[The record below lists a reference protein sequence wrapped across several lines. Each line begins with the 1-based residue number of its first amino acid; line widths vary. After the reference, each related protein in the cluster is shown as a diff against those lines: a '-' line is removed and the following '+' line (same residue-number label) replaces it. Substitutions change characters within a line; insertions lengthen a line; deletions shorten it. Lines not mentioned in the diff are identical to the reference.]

1 MLEVRE
7 ATPADVS
14 AIAEINV
21 RGWQV
26 AFRHLFPDEFLNAM
40 DPEER
45 EPLIEEMVRRGHPHH
60 VAVAVEEDRVVGYV
74 MLGPPL
80 TEDLDA
86 SRIHEVY
93 SLYIDPDRI
102 GTGLGRNLM
111 DHALEYLRAGGWDY
125 AVLWSLRDVER
136 SASTRWRGG
145 SSTAPRRS
153 KRSRRRTLWWRSD
166 TESIS
171 TDVQH
176 PPPRRLQIG

>member
-26 AFRHLFPDEFLNAM
+26 AFRHLFPAEFLDAM

-93 SLYIDPDRI
+93 SLYIDPDRV
-102 GTGLGRNLM
+102 GTGLGRRLM
-111 DHALEYLRAGGWDY
+111 DHALEYLRVGGWDY
-125 AVLWSLRDVER
+125 AVLWTLRDVER
-136 SASTRWRGG
+136 T
-145 SSTAPRRS
+145 
-153 KRSRRRTLWWRSD
+153 SRFYEAAGWFLDGAEKVEEIPEGNPMVEVRYRIDL
-166 TESIS
+166 
-171 TDVQH
+171 H
-176 PPPRRLQIG
+176 

>member
-26 AFRHLFPDEFLNAM
+26 ALRHLLPDEFLDAM
-40 DPEER
+40 DPDER
-45 EPLIEEMVRRGHPHH
+45 EPFVEEMVRSGHPHH
-60 VAVAVEEDRVVGYV
+60 IAVAVEEDRVVGYV

-93 SLYIDPDRI
+93 SLYIEPDRI
-102 GTGLGRNLM
+102 GTGLGRKLM

-125 AVLWSLRDVER
+125 AVLWTLRDAERTSRFYETAGWFLDGAEKVEEIPEGNPMAEVR
-136 SASTRWRGG
+136 YRID
-145 SSTAPRRS
+145 
-153 KRSRRRTLWWRSD
+153 L
-166 TESIS
+166 
-171 TDVQH
+171 H
-176 PPPRRLQIG
+176 